1 MVFQQC
7 VGING
12 VGFYVSQTFV
22 EAGLSSGKLG
32 TIAYATIQVPI
43 TLIGAILMD
52 RSGRRPLIMVR
63 MHTFNLLDEA
73 SFRIKNF
80 QLSWRC

>member
-32 TIAYATIQVPI
+32 TVAYAVVQVPI
-43 TLIGAILMD
+43 TVVGAVLMD
-52 RSGRRPLIMVR
+52 RSGRKPLITVSNCLTISCEYMCLICYEV
-63 MHTFNLLDEA
+63 H
-73 SFRIKNF
+73 
-80 QLSWRC
+80 